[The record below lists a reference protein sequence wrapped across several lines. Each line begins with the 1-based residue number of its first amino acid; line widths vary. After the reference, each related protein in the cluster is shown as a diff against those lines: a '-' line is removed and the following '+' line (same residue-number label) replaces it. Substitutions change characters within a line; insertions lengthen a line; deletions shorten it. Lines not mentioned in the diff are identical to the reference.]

1 MKDGRMKYLW
11 TTLNV
16 ENMEKSLDFYQNTLG
31 LTLKRKFSPAP
42 GMEFAFLGDGET
54 EIELFCNEAVKDIN
68 PGDSLSIGFKI
79 ESTEKFSLFL
89 KEKGIEIHSGPFQ
102 PGPSIRFFFV
112 LDPDGYKIQLV
123 EEM

>member
-1 MKDGRMKYLW
+1 MKYLW

-16 ENMEKSLDFYQNTLG
+16 ENMEKSLNFYQNILG
-31 LTLKRKFSPAP
+31 LKLKREFSPAP
-42 GMEFAFLGDGET
+42 GMKFSFLGDGET
-54 EIELFCNEAVKDIN
+54 EIELICNEGVKDIN
-68 PGDSLSIGFKI
+68 PGDSLSMGFKI
-79 ESTEKFSLFL
+79 ESTEQFSADL

-102 PGPSIRFFFV
+102 PNPHIRFFFV

>member
-1 MKDGRMKYLW
+1 MKYLW
-11 TTLNV
+11 TTLSV
-16 ENMEKSLDFYQNTLG
+16 REMEKSLDFYQNILG

-54 EIELFCNEAVKDIN
+54 EIELIYNEKVKDIKT
-68 PGDSLSIGFKI
+68 GDSLSMGFKI
-79 ESTEKFSLFL
+79 ESTEEFTGFL

-102 PGPSIRFFFV
+102 PNPNIRFFFV
-112 LDPDGYKIQLV
+112 LDPNGYKIQLV